1 MKQRIENKLHE
12 YIETLLDKPQL
23 TCEEYLLL
31 KNFYKELIAEE
42 IAMRHAEARAQK
54 INNMLDAKGE
64 NYELQKQK
72 L

>member
-1 MKQRIENKLHE
+1 MKQRIENKMNE

-31 KNFYKELIAEE
+31 KTLRKELIAEE

-54 INNMLDAKGE
+54 INSMLEVKGE
-64 NYELQKQK
+64 K
-72 L
+72 